1 MYAEG
6 EERKHALESRN
17 IVSLDVDMVKN
28 TYMWKIRNQTDLER
42 LPVHITWL
50 DHIYLW
56 LAIVFF

>member
-17 IVSLDVDMVKN
+17 NVSLDVDMVKN

-42 LPVHITWL
+42 LQVHITWL
-50 DHIYLW
+50 DHIY
-56 LAIVFF
+56 